1 MRVTF
6 EASIPMIQSAF
17 NVGGDGSARLKLD
30 IPASELAAVVNMMGF
45 ARERSVSVTVDTG
58 EDEQSE

>member
-1 MRVTF
+1 MKVTF

-30 IPASELAAVVNMMGF
+30 IPSSEIAAVVRLIGY
-45 ARERSVSVTVDTG
+45 AREKSINITMDVD
-58 EDEQSE
+58 E

>member
-1 MRVTF
+1 MKVTF

-30 IPASELAAVVNMMGF
+30 IPASELAAVVNMIGF
-45 ARERSVSVTVDTG
+45 AREKLITVTMDV
-58 EDEQSE
+58 EDNG